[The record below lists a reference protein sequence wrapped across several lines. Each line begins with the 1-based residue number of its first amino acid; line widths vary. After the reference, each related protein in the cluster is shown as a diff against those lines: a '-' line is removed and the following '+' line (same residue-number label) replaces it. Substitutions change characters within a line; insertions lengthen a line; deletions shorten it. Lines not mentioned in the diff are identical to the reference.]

1 MQFHLLA
8 SYLLTPGNYN
18 PPINFCGLSLDKTD
32 QVTQNRTM
40 VIRRYPPSDLIS
52 SSDFIS
58 TEEKP
63 RNEKTFKL
71 NF

>member
-1 MQFHLLA
+1 MQCHLLA
-8 SYLLTPGNYN
+8 SYLLTAGNYK
-18 PPINFCGLSLDKTD
+18 PPINFCGLSLDKTNH
-32 QVTQNRTM
+32 VIQNWTM
-40 VIRRYPPSDLIS
+40 VIRRYSPCDLI
-52 SSDFIS
+52 SDFIS